1 LGCLHS
7 IKAEKRGNFKL
18 ACSSNGKASRTTT
31 HKLGFLLPVFFSLL
45 KLITPVHAEADINL
59 QEIPTQ
65 LAEALGIPT
74 FAGQM
79 IMSSIVMLTGLL
91 PIAILTRK
99 GRGSW
104 IPEVAVTF
112 VIMGSCIAIGWLPYW
127 FLLIICLFVALMFS
141 GTMRDLI
148 TGKGK

>member
-1 LGCLHS
+1 MGCS
-7 IKAEKRGNFKL
+7 N
-18 ACSSNGKASRTTT
+18 NGKAIKER
-31 HKLGFLLPVFFSLL
+31 KPRPRLLAFLLSLFFSILN
-45 KLITPVHAEADINL
+45 LITPIHASDVDL
-59 QEIPTQ
+59 QSIPTQ

-74 FAGQM
+74 FAGE
-79 IMSSIVMLTGLL
+79 ILISGITMLMFLL
-91 PIAILTRK
+91 PICLLTRK

-112 VIMGSCIAIGWLPYW
+112 VIMGFCIAIEWLPYW
-127 FLLIICLFVALMFS
+127 FLVVIGMFVALMFS

>member
-1 LGCLHS
+1 M
-7 IKAEKRGNFKL
+7 
-18 ACSSNGKASRTTT
+18 ACSKNGKANNGKPRPK
-31 HKLGFLLPVFFSLL
+31 KLAFLLPLFFSVLSF
-45 KLITPVHAEADINL
+45 ITPVNAENVNL
-59 QEIPTQ
+59 SDVPTK
-65 LAEALGIPT
+65 LGEALGIGT

-79 IMSSIVMLTGLL
+79 LMSGIFMLMFLL
-91 PIAILTRK
+91 PICMLTRK

-112 VIMGSCIAIGWLPYW
+112 VIMGTCIAIGWLPYW
-127 FLLIICLFVALMFS
+127 FLLIIGMFVALMFS

>member
-1 LGCLHS
+1 MGC
-7 IKAEKRGNFKL
+7 AN
-18 ACSSNGKASRTTT
+18 NGKVIKERKPRPRLLA
-31 HKLGFLLPVFFSLL
+31 FLLSLFFSIIN
-45 KLITPVHAEADINL
+45 LIHPIHAESDVDL
-59 QEIPTQ
+59 QSIPTQ

-74 FAGQM
+74 FGGQ
-79 IMSSIVMLTGLL
+79 ILISGITMLMFLL
-91 PIAILTRK
+91 PICLLTRK

-112 VIMGSCIAIGWLPYW
+112 VIMGFCIAIDWLPYW
-127 FLLIICLFVALMFS
+127 FLLITCMLVALMFS